1 MRTHSTF
8 SRLAALTTAIAATAT
23 VASAQQQVATAA
35 TTATPADSTDSATT
49 AAPTKASGRAALLPP
64 IVMQHYR
71 PNDQRGINV
80 FEAPKAEGVAFTG
93 FKLSFGAAFTQQF
106 QGLTHSNTAAPK
118 LVSGVN
124 VNSLVPIGH
133 GFNNAVANGYLN
145 AQLARGVRVAM
156 TSYLSARHHQ
166 ETWVKDGYLLIDD
179 SPLDFAPLGKLM
191 QYVTVKAGHF
201 EINYGDAHFRRT
213 DNGNAMYN
221 PLVGNYILDAF
232 TTQVGGE
239 VYVRPGGLAQGLF
252 VMGGI
257 TNGEEKGMIQS
268 PIKRSPAFLGKIG
281 VDKQL
286 TTDVRVRLTGSAYSQ
301 SRAATQVLFSG
312 DRGGSRYYDVLENT
326 ASTETAQAWS
336 GMIQPFSGPS
346 GGLHAA
352 VLNPFVKFRNVE
364 YFGAFERATGKGAA
378 ETASR
383 TVTQAVHELTV
394 RALGDKVYA
403 SGRYNTVAGQLAG
416 IANDIRVERSQ
427 VGGGWFITPLVLTK
441 LEWVNQKYVDF
452 PTADIRNG
460 GQFKGFM
467 LEAVVA
473 F

>member
-1 MRTHSTF
+1 MRIQRSLAT
-8 SRLAALTTAIAATAT
+8 LAALTAIAAGA
-23 VASAQQQVATAA
+23 AGAQQQVASVTPV
-35 TTATPADSTDSATT
+35 PADSTTATTDSST
-49 AAPTKASGRAALLPP
+49 AAPTKAAGRAALLPP

-80 FEAPKAEGVAFTG
+80 FETPKAEGVAFTG
-93 FKLSFGAAFTQQF
+93 FKLAFGAAFTQQF
-106 QGLTHSNTAAPK
+106 QGLGHSNTAAPK

-179 SPLDFAPLGKLM
+179 SPLAVAPLAKLM

-239 VYVRPGGLAQGLF
+239 VYLRPGGIAQGLV
-252 VMGGI
+252 VMGGL

-268 PIKRSPAFLGKIG
+268 PIKRSPAFLGKLG
-281 VDKQL
+281 VDRQL
-286 TTDVRVRLTGSAYSQ
+286 TSAVRVRLTGSAYSQ

-312 DRGGSRYYDVLENT
+312 DRGGSRYYDVLENNPDEK
-326 ASTETAQAWS
+326 AAAWS
-336 GMIQPFSGPS
+336 GAVQPFSGS
-346 GGLHAA
+346 TIGLHAQM
-352 VLNPFVKFRNVE
+352 LNPFVKVGGLE
-364 YFGAFERATGKGAA
+364 YFGSFERATGRGVA
-378 ETASR
+378 EPAKR
-383 TVTQAVHELTV
+383 TVHQAVTEVTY
-394 RALGDKVYA
+394 RMLGEQLFV
-403 SGRYNTVAGQLAG
+403 SGRYNTVAGRLAG
-416 IANDIRVERSQ
+416 IANDVNVQRTQ
-427 VGGGWFITPLVLTK
+427 LGGGWFLTPTVMMK
-441 LEWVNQKYVDF
+441 GEWVTQQYRDF
-452 PTADIRNG
+452 PTSDIRHG

-467 LEAVVA
+467 VEATVA